1 MDSEDLTEGKV
12 FATFDKF
19 EEFSALQTEFLDT
32 CRRGDIDEAKGEVIL
47 LKKLSNI
54 PENLGKTASDLEEVA
69 KSYLGKA
76 GLEREGAA
84 ILLSRFYSRK
94 DMNAKL
100 PAFLQWS
107 IEIMHD
113 PKEPFACI
121 GSLQVLSELC
131 KTAFGEQIESH
142 FSAILQ
148 IASLIDENP
157 VLTNNTLMRKF
168 RIKLASRVLLRL
180 LPSRI
185 VPRRSRGKRM
195 LSDMDESDAE
205 PNEEDM
211 DIPEETEDVLQDL
224 FKALQDKDTVVRYSS
239 AKGIARIAER
249 LPAEFTEQVLDT
261 VLQLFSVHS
270 MGAASL
276 YDMPSIAEA
285 TWHGASLACAEM
297 ARRGLIP
304 DSRLGELLDWMKKAL
319 YFDIRK
325 GAHSVGSN
333 VRDAASYV
341 LWSLARAQ
349 SVDALAPFAD
359 ALSHTLVAVS
369 VFDREIHIRRAASA
383 AFQEFVGR
391 TSLFAHG
398 IDVLRKTDF
407 YAVGTRRHAYLV
419 AAYEVAEHKE
429 YRPCLIEHLILVTL
443 RHWDP
448 VVRQLGAQSLRVIC
462 QWDLSE
468 LAPTCAKRVA
478 EYLTFADPSDV
489 HGALLALAELASA
502 FESIVGDHRVQTERR
517 KVQAI

>member
-1 MDSEDLTEGKV
+1 
-12 FATFDKF
+12 
-19 EEFSALQTEFLDT
+19 
-32 CRRGDIDEAKGEVIL
+32 
-47 LKKLSNI
+47 
-54 PENLGKTASDLEEVA
+54 
-69 KSYLGKA
+69 
-76 GLEREGAA
+76 
-84 ILLSRFYSRK
+84 
-94 DMNAKL
+94 
-100 PAFLQWS
+100 
-107 IEIMHD
+107 
-113 PKEPFACI
+113 
-121 GSLQVLSELC
+121 
-131 KTAFGEQIESH
+131 
-142 FSAILQ
+142 
-148 IASLIDENP
+148 
-157 VLTNNTLMRKF
+157 
-168 RIKLASRVLLRL
+168 
-180 LPSRI
+180 
-185 VPRRSRGKRM
+185 M

-205 PNEEDM
+205 PNEEDT

-224 FKALQDKDTVVRYSS
+224 FKALQDKVSDYCINDTVTNSNKLPFQDTVVRYSS

-297 ARRGLIP
+297 ARRGLIS
-304 DSRLGELLDWMKKAL
+304 DSRLGELLDWMKKVLALPMNLGIDKIIVFYSKAL

-391 TSLFAHG
+391 TVSVGLHTLIMTDFDQVQSLFAHG

-419 AAYEVAEHKE
+419 AAYEVAEYVKIIVSNSSPSDSSIRHKE

-462 QWDLSE
+462 QRDLTE
-468 LAPTCAKRVA
+468 LAPTCAKRVVGFRISSILMHLLIIHTGRVP
-478 EYLTFADPSDV
+478 YLC
-489 HGALLALAELASA
+489 
-502 FESIVGDHRVQTERR
+502 
-517 KVQAI
+517 